1 MRYVFLG
8 LLAALAAAVLLLI
21 IGIWTT
27 WSLYLHVRDKK
38 LTLELRA
45 LGFRRTL
52 LRRDFS
58 AQKPEKPASKAE
70 AERSG
75 GSEREASQPEQGK
88 GSAKKNRFSERW
100 SADKKRIYDPEKG
113 GYQPGGLEAVLA
125 EYRDL
130 WDQGRD
136 VIHTFF
142 GNIRYRIEVPM
153 LRIRLDF
160 GTGNPAHTGMAYGAV
175 WGAVGMAYPVACRYV
190 HMAYPAMEVTP
201 DFYEKRFDLEIRS
214 IIKVRPAHII
224 NALLKQGWRLAVTY
238 CYHYFNKGSVKHG

>member
-21 IGIWTT
+21 VGIWTT

-38 LTLELRA
+38 LTLELRI

-52 LRRDFS
+52 MRRDFS
-58 AQKPEKPASKAE
+58 ASAPEKPSAGAE
-70 AERSG
+70 GEQSG
-75 GSEREASQPEQGK
+75 GSKQEEPQQEKGK
-88 GSAKKNRFSERW
+88 VPAKRKRFSERW

-113 GYQPGGLEAVLA
+113 GYQRGGLAAVLA

-130 WDQGRD
+130 WEQSRD
-136 VIHTFF
+136 VLHAFF
-142 GNIRYRIEVPM
+142 GDIRYRVEVPL

-175 WGAVGMAYPVACRYV
+175 WSAVGMAYPVACRYV
-190 HMAYPAMEVTP
+190 RMAYPAMEVTP